1 MARKKRARRKTS
13 NVKKKKKN
21 IRQTEVTRTQNRALI
36 AILALLL
43 LLHLIDEKTFDSVT
57 STVKPKSHSKK
68 KRGKSYRRVARKR
81 TRQSSRKS
89 QHSGT
94 LKWAFM
100 SSTVCRCGSG
110 KRPLGFCNECGMN
123 YCSECQFTHL
133 YQPPPMKT
141 SDSIASNLENPR

>member
-1 MARKKRARRKTS
+1 MARKKRARHKTS
-13 NVKKKKKN
+13 NVKRKKKVV
-21 IRQTEVTRTQNRALI
+21 RQTEARRTQNRALI

-43 LLHLIDEKTFDSVT
+43 LLHLIDEKTFDSVA
-57 STVKPKSHSKK
+57 STVNPRKQSKR
-68 KRGKSYRRVARKR
+68 KRGRGHSRVKRERK
-81 TRQSSRKS
+81 TQSRKVQYS
-89 QHSGT
+89 RT
-94 LKWAFM
+94 VKWAIV

-141 SDSIASNLENPR
+141 SDSIASNLNQK